1 MNENYTF
8 DNKIVVS
15 SDLVWPFRQTSVAV
29 SAGETIV
36 VWPFRQTSVAVSAG
50 EPIGVW
56 PFRQTTHLVCGRFG
70 LERQSSVWPFR
81 NVAVLTSS
89 LFILLYF
96 LH

>member
-15 SDLVWPFRQTSVAV
+15 SDL
-29 SAGETIV
+29 

-70 LERQSSVWPFR
+70 QERQSSVWPFR

-89 LFILLYF
+89 SVHQMQYVMSFPF
-96 LH
+96 D